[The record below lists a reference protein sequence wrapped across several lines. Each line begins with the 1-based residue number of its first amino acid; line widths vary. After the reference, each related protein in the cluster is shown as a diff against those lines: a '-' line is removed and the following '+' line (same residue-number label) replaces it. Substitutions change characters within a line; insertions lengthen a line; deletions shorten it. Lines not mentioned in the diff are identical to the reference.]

1 MQDEYDVVVLGGGS
15 AGENVAGRV
24 SAGGL
29 SAVVVESELVGGE
42 CSYWACMPSKALLR
56 PAEVLAAA
64 RRVPGARSAV
74 TGVVDAQEALKRRDA
89 AASNYDDAGQVQ
101 WLESVNVDLIRGR
114 GRLTGERCVEVEA
127 SDGSRRT
134 LNARVAVV
142 LATGSTAAMPPID
155 GLQDVAPWDSRT
167 ATAAKEVPQSLLV
180 LGGGPV
186 GVEMAQAWRTLG
198 AEEVTVVVSGDRLI
212 PREEPFASSLV
223 ADAFDKLG
231 IRIYTG
237 TTMVK
242 VRRNGRVTA
251 TLEDGTDLSAQE
263 LLVAVGRRPG
273 TVDVGVETVGLEPG
287 RPVRV
292 DDQLRAVDVPGG
304 WLYAVGDVNGR
315 NPLTHMGKYQ
325 ARLAGDA
332 ILGRDV
338 AAWADNAGAPRVV
351 FTDPQ
356 VAAVGLTEQQARDR
370 GLRVRTVAHPF
381 GASGGAVTTGQG
393 VRGNCQIVID
403 EDRRVIVGATFVGPG
418 AGEML
423 HAATIAIV
431 GGVTLDQLW
440 HAVPAFPT
448 ISEFWLRF
456 LEVYGL

>member
-1 MQDEYDVVVLGGGS
+1 M
-15 AGENVAGRV
+15 
-24 SAGGL
+24 
-29 SAVVVESELVGGE
+29 
-42 CSYWACMPSKALLR
+42 
-56 PAEVLAAA
+56 
-64 RRVPGARSAV
+64 
-74 TGVVDAQEALKRRDA
+74 
-89 AASNYDDAGQVQ
+89 ASV
-101 WLESVNVDLIRGR
+101 
-114 GRLTGERCVEVEA
+114 
-127 SDGSRRT
+127 RT
-134 LNARVAVV
+134 LSARVAVV

-155 GLQDVAPWDSRT
+155 GLQDAAPWDSRK

-212 PREEPFASSLV
+212 PREEPFASRLV
-223 ADAFDKLG
+223 ADAFGKLG

-237 TTMVK
+237 TTMVS
-242 VRRNGRVTA
+242 VQRNGHVTA
-251 TLEDGTDLSAQE
+251 TLADGTDLSAQE

-325 ARLAGDA
+325 ARLAGDV
-332 ILGRDV
+332 ILGKDV
-338 AAWADNAGAPRVV
+338 AAWADSAGAPRVV

-381 GASGGAVTTGQG
+381 GASGGAVTTGEG
-393 VRGNCQIVID
+393 VRGNCQLVID

-456 LEVYGL
+456 LEAYGL

>member
-29 SAVVVESELVGGE
+29 SAVVVEPELVGGE

-56 PAEVLAAA
+56 PAEVLAAVH
-64 RRVPGARSAV
+64 RVPGARSAV
-74 TGVVDAQEALKRRDA
+74 TGGVDAQETLKRRDA
-89 AASNYDDAGQVQ
+89 AASNYDDTGQVK
-101 WLESVNVDLIRGR
+101 WLESVNVDLVRGR
-114 GRLTGERCVEVEA
+114 GRLAGERSVEVEQ
-127 SDGSRRT
+127 SDGAVRT
-134 LNARVAVV
+134 LSARVAVV

-155 GLQDVAPWDSRT
+155 GLQEVDPWDSRK

-212 PREEPFASSLV
+212 PREEPFASRLV
-223 ADAFDKLG
+223 ADSFGKLG
-231 IRIYTG
+231 IRIHTG
-237 TTMVK
+237 TTMVR
-242 VRRNGRVTA
+242 VRRNGHVTA

-325 ARLAGDA
+325 ARLAGDV
-332 ILGRDV
+332 ILGKDV
-338 AAWADNAGAPRVV
+338 AAWADSAGPPRVV

-370 GLRVRTVAHPF
+370 GVRVRTVAHPF
-381 GASGGAVTTGQG
+381 GASGGAVTTGEG
-393 VRGNCQIVID
+393 VRGNCQLVID
-403 EDRRVIVGATFVGPG
+403 EDRRTIVGATFVGPG

-431 GGVTLDQLW
+431 GKVTLDQLW